1 VPEVPEALKRMS
13 FKSHR
18 PTDKTRQQAQS
29 ASGLGLPQDQI
40 AALIGIAP
48 DTLRKHYDLELG
60 LGKAQASAAVAK
72 TLFNK
77 ATVGQDTTAM
87 IWWTKAQMRWSETMR
102 QEVTGK
108 RWRRDCDPYQQPRH
122 RSCLTPQQLRAGPQG

>member
-1 VPEVPEALKRMS
+1 MKP
-13 FKSHR
+13 HR
-18 PTDKTRQQAQS
+18 PTDDFRKQVEE

-40 AALIGIAP
+40 CALVGIS
-48 DTLRKHYDLELG
+48 DVTLRKHYESELG
-60 LGKAQASAAVAK
+60 LGKARASAQIAK

-77 ATVGQDTTAM
+77 AVQGGDTTAM

-108 RWRRDCDPYQQPRH
+108 DGGGIVIHINNQDTD
-122 RSCLTPQQLRAGPQG
+122 LV

>member
-1 VPEVPEALKRMS
+1 MKP
-13 FKSHR
+13 HR
-18 PTDKTRQQAQS
+18 PTEDFRKQVQE

-40 AALIGIAP
+40 CALVGIS
-48 DTLRKHYDLELG
+48 DVTLRKHYESELG
-60 LGKAQASAAVAK
+60 MGKAKASAAVAK

-108 RWRRDCDPYQQPRH
+108 DGGGIVIQINNQDTD
-122 RSCLTPQQLRAGPQG
+122 LV